1 MSFLGCP
8 EGFRV
13 FRRSRRNPSLEQQV
27 PAKEPRDIVSFG
39 CCMRNLLITSGI
51 AILIVVTPRTEPT
64 PLDLVVSFPSNE
76 VGTASVYSEDLDGNP
91 TANGEIYDMN
101 GLTAAHRT
109 LPLGTKVRVTN
120 LRNKRS
126 LVLRINDRGPF
137 IPGRILDVS
146 MAAAR
151 RLGFGVA
158 GLALVR
164 VRVLSY
170 PKGYHPSDVSHTH
183 SSSGG

>member
-1 MSFLGCP
+1 M
-8 EGFRV
+8 
-13 FRRSRRNPSLEQQV
+13 RS
-27 PAKEPRDIVSFG
+27 
-39 CCMRNLLITSGI
+39 LLITSGI

-64 PLDLVVSFPSNE
+64 PLDLVASFPSNE

-151 RLGFGVA
+151 RLGFGDA

-170 PKGYHPSDVSHTH
+170 PKGYHPPDVSHTH
-183 SSSGG
+183 SSSGE

>member
-1 MSFLGCP
+1 
-8 EGFRV
+8 
-13 FRRSRRNPSLEQQV
+13 LEQQV

-39 CCMRNLLITSGI
+39 CFMRNLLITSGI
-51 AILIVVTPRTEPT
+51 AILIVVTPRTELT
-64 PLDLVVSFPSNE
+64 PLYLAASFPSNE
-76 VGTASVYSEDLDGNP
+76 VGTASVYSEELDGNP

-109 LPLGTKVRVTN
+109 LPLGTKVKVTN

-151 RLGFGVA
+151 RLGFGDA

-170 PKGYHPSDVSHTH
+170 PKGYHPPDVSHTH
-183 SSSGG
+183 SSSGE